1 MKKVLIVDDDEGV
14 TFTFKITMDALQAN
28 YDILTASDGVK
39 CMKAL
44 QQGITPDIILL
55 DIMMPNM
62 DGIETIK
69 QIKTNDE
76 WKDIPII
83 FLTARMDL
91 VNHENIPYKVEG
103 YIEKP
108 FEAEYLKEKI
118 DGILTNGNNQ

>member
-1 MKKVLIVDDDEGV
+1 MKKVLIVDDDDGV

-28 YDILTASDGVK
+28 YDILTASDGK
-39 CMKAL
+39 QCMTIL
-44 QQGITPDIILL
+44 QQGTNPDIILL

-62 DGIETIK
+62 NGIETIK

-91 VNHENIPYKVEG
+91 VNQENIPYTVEG

-108 FEAEYLKEKI
+108 FEAEHLKEKI
-118 DGILTNGNNQ
+118 DVILTGHNNQ